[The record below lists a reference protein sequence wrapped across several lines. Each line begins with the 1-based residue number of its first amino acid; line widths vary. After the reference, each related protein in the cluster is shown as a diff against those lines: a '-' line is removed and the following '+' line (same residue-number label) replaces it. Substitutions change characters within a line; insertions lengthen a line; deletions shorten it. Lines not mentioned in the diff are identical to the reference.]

1 MKITTTKII
10 LSVSSLLFVL
20 VVGLVSL
27 SSNQSK
33 SIQKLL
39 DQHKRELE
47 QQNKTYLE
55 QIDSLHTVIHNKEL
69 VLDSLNTRSKVL
81 EEKIKA
87 NDIATKKKIEE
98 VKQMTNEE
106 LLTFIIN
113 RYNPKP

>member
-27 SSNQSK
+27 SNNQHK
-33 SIQKLL
+33 SVQGLL
-39 DQHKRELE
+39 DQHKKELE
-47 QQNKTYLE
+47 QQDKLYLK
-55 QIDSLHTVIHNKEL
+55 QIDSLHTVIYNKEL
-69 VLDSLNTRSKVL
+69 VLDSLNIRSKVL

-87 NDIATKKKIEE
+87 NDVATQKKIEE

-113 RYNPKP
+113 RYNSKP